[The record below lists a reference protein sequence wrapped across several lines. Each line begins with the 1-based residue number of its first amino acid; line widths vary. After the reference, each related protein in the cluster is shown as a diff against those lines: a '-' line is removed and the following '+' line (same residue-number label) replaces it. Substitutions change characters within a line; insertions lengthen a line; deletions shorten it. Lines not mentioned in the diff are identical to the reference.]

1 MMTSSPSRRKPTK
14 LPTVEPSS
22 EQPTRQPVSTST
34 DLLTNV
40 PTYNNDST
48 EEPSSTAS
56 TSSPILQTNAPTS
69 QSPTSELTTSP
80 TPSLWNC
87 IPNPARC
94 ACRSDQTDYRGT
106 IAITTSGRTCQRWD
120 DQSPH
125 SHPPLHITYP
135 NAGLDENYCRNPD
148 GEDGA
153 WCYTTDVDVRWEL
166 CTVPSCDED
175 DEDGSS
181 TSGDTDEDVS
191 KVSGGHAVF

>member
-1 MMTSSPSRRKPTK
+1 MP
-14 LPTVEPSS
+14 
-22 EQPTRQPVSTST
+22 
-34 DLLTNV
+34 
-40 PTYNNDST
+40 
-48 EEPSSTAS
+48 
-56 TSSPILQTNAPTS
+56 
-69 QSPTSELTTSP
+69 
-80 TPSLWNC
+80 
-87 IPNPARC
+87 
-94 ACRSDQTDYRGT
+94 SDQTDYRGT

-175 DEDGSS
+175 EDGSS
-181 TSGDTDEDVS
+181 TSGDDTDEDVS
-191 KVSGGHAVF
+191 KVSGGMQSLIRLSFADVLLVYSNALGYA